1 MNNDKALELIEGALR
16 ETPTCGCGA
25 ATMPVD
31 HADVIWLECS
41 TLATHR
47 GVLRQLL
54 TLDFAA
60 AHSRRRVVDASELA
74 VAA

>member
-1 MNNDKALELIEGALR
+1 MNNDQALELIEGALR
-16 ETPTCGCGA
+16 ETPTCDCGA
-25 ATMPVD
+25 ATVPVD

-41 TLATHR
+41 TLAARR

-60 AHSRRRVVDASELA
+60 AHSRRPVVDASHLA